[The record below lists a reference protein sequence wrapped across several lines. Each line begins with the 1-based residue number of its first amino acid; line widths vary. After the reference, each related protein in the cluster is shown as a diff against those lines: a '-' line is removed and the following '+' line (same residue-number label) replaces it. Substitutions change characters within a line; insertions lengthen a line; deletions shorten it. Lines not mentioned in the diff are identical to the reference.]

1 VTDPSPLKRPQPEP
15 TSPESAI
22 NDVPARKRA
31 RTDLESDVHGT
42 PSETEVRAGVAEDTI
57 RTPANPPP
65 DPITPTM
72 PHQGVLDDMS
82 RTPGVG
88 GVTGLPYPIFATT
101 PQPAEPKSP
110 TLDVPPSAS
119 RQRAWSSSALPR
131 MLTTGRKRAEPAP
144 RAVSQAHMDLTTITE
159 SDEIPM
165 LRRGQTPPIL
175 FPPSRSRDRTIT
187 PPRLSPSPSIT
198 EKGFQHPSYPSRM
211 SNLGPGGPRPR
222 QTSTPAREYMD
233 VALHGLSNP
242 ADSPSALA
250 TPSHRTILGTERYR
264 DTRFGDIPV
273 MAWGGSPSV
282 DFGSGTPQ
290 A

>member
-1 VTDPSPLKRPQPEP
+1 MNDR
-15 TSPESAI
+15 TSS
-22 NDVPARKRA
+22 KRA
-31 RTDLESDVHGT
+31 RMDIESSASETPPDHEPAEAVADPTLQT
-42 PSETEVRAGVAEDTI
+42 PSNHQPDP
-57 RTPANPPP
+57 RTP
-65 DPITPTM
+65 TLS
-72 PHQGVLDDMS
+72 HQGVLDDMS

-88 GVTGLPYPIFATT
+88 EVTGLPYPVFATT
-101 PQPAEPKSP
+101 PRPAEPRSP
-110 TLDVPPSAS
+110 TLDAPPSAS
-119 RQRAWSSSALPR
+119 RQRAWSSSALPK
-131 MLTTGRKRAEPAP
+131 MLTPGRKRAEPAP

-159 SDEIPM
+159 SDEIPL

-175 FPPSRSRDRTIT
+175 LPPPRSRDRTIT

-233 VALHGLSNP
+233 VALHGLTNP
-242 ADSPSALA
+242 ADSPSAQA

-282 DFGSGTPQ
+282 DYGSGTPQ